1 MNDSSERRFLMKE
14 AKITQWCFYRFAL
27 GCSLFNKSAL
37 YFTGITLCSSFTDRS
52 LKTPELVVLYIG
64 KDVPRVQL
72 LGVKPD
78 PYIEVIFLVNFLYFS
93 TSIFIIYRYT
103 QDFVRLGP
111 NIMPKICGLGT
122 DYGVK

>member
-1 MNDSSERRFLMKE
+1 M
-14 AKITQWCFYRFAL
+14 
-27 GCSLFNKSAL
+27 
-37 YFTGITLCSSFTDRS
+37 GITPCSSFTDRS

-111 NIMPKICGLGT
+111 DIMPKICGLGT
-122 DYGVK
+122 D